1 MVSNLPGKG
10 LDKLYITMNIEDFG
24 LIFCHWNNNC
34 NNNCKENTVAYVPVC
49 TCKNDVFSYGLLGT
63 HILIKLELEEGNS

>member
-10 LDKLYITMNIEDFG
+10 LDKLYITMNVEDFG

-34 NNNCKENTVAYVPVC
+34 NNNCKENTVAYVPVKMMSSHMAYWEP
-49 TCKNDVFSYGLLGT
+49 TF
-63 HILIKLELEEGNS
+63 